1 MVQARDD
8 SRLGALELQTQSD
21 TRAQAHG
28 KPGTLNK
35 PQAFRHAWVGMGW
48 HELARL
54 TCLRQIIAHMR
65 GLCFQKE
72 SGRANRTLWE
82 LGRAVPGAIPVAHGC
97 ATLSDRSQ
105 SAEPSRESRDTS

>member
-8 SRLGALELQTQSD
+8 SRLGALELHTQSD

-28 KPGTLNK
+28 KPGTL
-35 PQAFRHAWVGMGW
+35 PPGFSTCMGW

-65 GLCFQKE
+65 GLCLPKE
-72 SGRANRTLWE
+72 SGRANRTIWG
-82 LGRAVPGAIPVAHGC
+82 LGRAVPGAIPVAHGAGVPPFPTDPNLQNRVGKA
-97 ATLSDRSQ
+97 ATRVS
-105 SAEPSRESRDTS
+105 